1 MLPPSKRQA
10 RRARLLDKLGVRLT
24 LSSGAVASGAVA
36 SGAVASGAM
45 ASGAVAGDA
54 MAGGAAG
61 HRAAASGAAGHRI
74 HVDPGPRAQISPAEA
89 ARMKDFR

>member
-1 MLPPSKRQA
+1 MLPPSKRKA

-24 LSSGAVASGAVA
+24 LS

-74 HVDPGPRAQISPAEA
+74 HVDPGPRAQISSAEA

>member
-1 MLPPSKRQA
+1 M
-10 RRARLLDKLGVRLT
+10 DKLGVRLT
-24 LSSGAVASGAVA
+24 LS

-54 MAGGAAG
+54 MAGGAAGHRAAASGAAG

>member
-1 MLPPSKRQA
+1 
-10 RRARLLDKLGVRLT
+10 
-24 LSSGAVASGAVA
+24 
-36 SGAVASGAM
+36 M

>member
-36 SGAVASGAM
+36 SGAM
-45 ASGAVAGDA
+45 ASGAV
-54 MAGGAAG
+54 AGGAAG
-61 HRAAASGAAGHRI
+61 HRAAASDAAGHRI